1 MNTQALRSKDIPFTG
16 KPKDF
21 RDFLR
26 ICAFR
31 GRSAKDDFAKD
42 LLNDLHASKFIDVM
56 PFDSD
61 GLIAYADEL
70 ELGEEARALVREWR
84 KLARGVAA

>member
-1 MNTQALRSKDIPFTG
+1 MNTQALRSKDISFVA
-16 KPKDF
+16 KPNDF

-31 GRSAKDDFAKD
+31 DRSSKDDLAKD
-42 LLNDLHASKFIDVM
+42 LLNDVHASKFIDVV

-61 GLIAYADEL
+61 GLIAYAHEL
-70 ELGEEARALVREWR
+70 ELDDLARALVREWKR
-84 KLARGVAA
+84 ARRGIAA